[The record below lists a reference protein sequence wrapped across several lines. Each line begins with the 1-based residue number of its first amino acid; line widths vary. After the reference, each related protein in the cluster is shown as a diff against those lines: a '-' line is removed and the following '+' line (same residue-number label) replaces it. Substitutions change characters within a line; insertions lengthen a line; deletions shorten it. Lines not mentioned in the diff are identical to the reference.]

1 MTPRH
6 SHIAI
11 FALLAVLLSG
21 CGQKTAKTDEPT
33 AMPAAS
39 APMAEPASQ
48 QQRPPAESASAP
60 APRAVAASPR
70 MAQPGPAPAP
80 PTIADFT
87 DEPALKDVF
96 FDPGH
101 ADIGRMGA
109 RLMRGNA
116 RWLVE
121 NPGYLILIEGHND
134 YKGTRESNLAM
145 GERRARAAASALVKG
160 GVPGTRLWT
169 VSYGSDRQVCAEKT
183 EACAAKNRRVHFRV
197 MKQ

>member
-39 APMAEPASQ
+39 APAPTAPQ
-48 QQRPPAESASAP
+48 QQRPPAESALAP

-101 ADIGRMGA
+101 ADIGPMGA

-116 RWLVE
+116 RWMVE

-145 GERRARAAASALVKG
+145 GERRAKAAASALVKG
-160 GVPGTRLWT
+160 GVPGTRQWT